1 MDTKEYVV
9 IGHVNHNTQIQFF
22 FQDDSVITSPEQPLS
37 SSTSIGQLVGGL
49 EGPKQQ
55 LQEILNSAL
64 FLSSR
69 YKELHIP
76 VPKGV
81 LLYGPPGSGKTLLV
95 RSLVSCFHTSFF
107 TVSISALVSQYLGES
122 ERRLTE
128 LFNQAR
134 LAAPAIIFLDEI
146 DALCP
151 PRDRANATSSRLCS
165 LLLAL
170 FDEVSERVV
179 VIGATN
185 RCLEDVK
192 RALPRIRPSA
202 LREITVVSP
211 NVHWSDI
218 GGLETVKSKMKELIE
233 WPMLYASQLARFHIN
248 PPKGVLLYG
257 PPGCSKTLLAK
268 AVATEANMN
277 FISVKG
283 PELYSKYVGESEQA
297 LATVFRRA
305 RLSAPCVIF
314 FDEIDAFA
322 VDLGVTERVVS
333 QFLTELDGIHML
345 KRVLVIAATNRPDLL
360 DVALLRPGRLD
371 THIFLGLPDLEAR
384 EKILNVHLKAV
395 PLADDVVVREIAEK
409 TEGYSGAELAAVCT
423 EASMEALD
431 ENINAE
437 AVHQTQLLHSLA
449 VVRPRTS
456 PELLQLYLRFNEKR
470 KWVVCSRNGFK

>member
-1 MDTKEYVV
+1 MITDLSIQLPPEIDTKEYVV

-185 RCLEDVK
+185 R
-192 RALPRIRPSA
+192 
-202 LREITVVSP
+202 
-211 NVHWSDI
+211 
-218 GGLETVKSKMKELIE
+218 
-233 WPMLYASQLARFHIN
+233 
-248 PPKGVLLYG
+248 
-257 PPGCSKTLLAK
+257 
-268 AVATEANMN
+268 
-277 FISVKG
+277 
-283 PELYSKYVGESEQA
+283 
-297 LATVFRRA
+297 
-305 RLSAPCVIF
+305 
-314 FDEIDAFA
+314 
-322 VDLGVTERVVS
+322 
-333 QFLTELDGIHML
+333 
-345 KRVLVIAATNRPDLL
+345 
-360 DVALLRPGRLD
+360 
-371 THIFLGLPDLEAR
+371 
-384 EKILNVHLKAV
+384 
-395 PLADDVVVREIAEK
+395 
-409 TEGYSGAELAAVCT
+409 
-423 EASMEALD
+423 
-431 ENINAE
+431 
-437 AVHQTQLLHSLA
+437 
-449 VVRPRTS
+449 
-456 PELLQLYLRFNEKR
+456 
-470 KWVVCSRNGFK
+470 

>member
-1 MDTKEYVV
+1 ML
-9 IGHVNHNTQIQFF
+9 
-22 FQDDSVITSPEQPLS
+22 ITIHRSNS
-37 SSTSIGQLVGGL
+37 SFRTIRL

-185 RCLEDVK
+185 R
-192 RALPRIRPSA
+192 
-202 LREITVVSP
+202 
-211 NVHWSDI
+211 
-218 GGLETVKSKMKELIE
+218 
-233 WPMLYASQLARFHIN
+233 
-248 PPKGVLLYG
+248 
-257 PPGCSKTLLAK
+257 
-268 AVATEANMN
+268 
-277 FISVKG
+277 
-283 PELYSKYVGESEQA
+283 
-297 LATVFRRA
+297 
-305 RLSAPCVIF
+305 
-314 FDEIDAFA
+314 
-322 VDLGVTERVVS
+322 
-333 QFLTELDGIHML
+333 
-345 KRVLVIAATNRPDLL
+345 
-360 DVALLRPGRLD
+360 
-371 THIFLGLPDLEAR
+371 
-384 EKILNVHLKAV
+384 
-395 PLADDVVVREIAEK
+395 
-409 TEGYSGAELAAVCT
+409 
-423 EASMEALD
+423 
-431 ENINAE
+431 
-437 AVHQTQLLHSLA
+437 
-449 VVRPRTS
+449 
-456 PELLQLYLRFNEKR
+456 
-470 KWVVCSRNGFK
+470 